1 MLLNEVDTMPGFA
14 PRQRLR
20 EALGNQGRAVTRL
33 CELAIERHAHERT
46 YRFGGRA
53 YMASMWKCIMVVRA

>member
-1 MLLNEVDTMPGFA
+1 MPYDE
-14 PRQRLR
+14 L
-20 EALGNQGRAVTRL
+20 VTRL

-53 YMASMWKCIMVVRA
+53 YIASMWKCIMVVRA